1 MPSASR
7 AVPMPSRTDPDA
19 SRIRALN
26 DALRQHGVGGRL
38 MLTSGIAALEAT
50 KVAQITEA
58 VSSFAA
64 FTPDN
69 DPYGEHDFGS
79 LQVAGEDVLF
89 KIDYFDL
96 GLGIH
101 SPDPT
106 DPAVTYRV
114 LTIMLAEEY

>member
-1 MPSASR
+1 MPSH
-7 AVPMPSRTDPDA
+7 TDPDA

-26 DALRQHGVGGRL
+26 DAFRQHGIGGRI
-38 MLTSGIAALEAT
+38 MLTSGVSALGPI
-50 KVAQITEA
+50 KVALITEA
-58 VSSFAA
+58 VSRFAA

-79 LQVAGEDVLF
+79 LQVTGEAIMF

-96 GLGIH
+96 ALRTH

-106 DPAVTYRV
+106 DRAVTCRV
-114 LTIMLAEEY
+114 LTIMLADEY